1 MEIWE
6 ARCFCRIN
14 QEGSDKL
21 LLELVLDMLG
31 FGGKSDFRAGKG
43 NYLN

>member
-6 ARCFCRIN
+6 ARCSCCVN
-14 QEGSDKL
+14 QEGSNKL

-31 FGGKSDFRAGKG
+31 FGGKSDFREGKS